1 MFRKFVVLN
10 ISCSKRPC
18 QITIL
23 YDDGSCIKRHTITSK
38 YTNICVY
45 TKACSIKIIAS
56 YNQQVYYKTVYLNGL
71 WCQNIFVNFEFN
83 AIFSQRVVNII
94 TLNDAN
100 YGFPISRAMLKFSGN
115 IQIY

>member
-23 YDDGSCIKRHTITSK
+23 YGDASCIKKHTITSK

-45 TKACSIKIIAS
+45 TKACSIKIIAR
-56 YNQQVYYKTVYLNGL
+56 YNEQIYYKTVYLNSF
-71 WCQNIFVNFEFN
+71 WCQNVFVNFEFN
-83 AIFSQRVVNII
+83 SIFSQTIVNII
-94 TLNDAN
+94 TLTDAN
-100 YGFPISRAMLKFSGN
+100 YGFPISKALLNFKQKLKT
-115 IQIY
+115 